1 MNFNL
6 EELSFL
12 IQTINDKIA
21 LESRGSEAIEPV
33 VEKKEEPVKP
43 KRCQHDGCKTKLN
56 LSDFACRCKNYY
68 CSPHRYSDIHKC
80 SFDYQ
85 ATGKDT
91 LAKQNPTVIADKLE
105 RI

>member
-1 MNFNL
+1 MIKMLN
-6 EELSFL
+6 E
-12 IQTINDKIA
+12 KIA
-21 LESRGSEAIEPV
+21 LESNVSVEVPMPV

-43 KRCQHDGCKTKLN
+43 KKCQHDGCKTKLS

-68 CSPHRYSDIHKC
+68 CSSHRYSDIHKC